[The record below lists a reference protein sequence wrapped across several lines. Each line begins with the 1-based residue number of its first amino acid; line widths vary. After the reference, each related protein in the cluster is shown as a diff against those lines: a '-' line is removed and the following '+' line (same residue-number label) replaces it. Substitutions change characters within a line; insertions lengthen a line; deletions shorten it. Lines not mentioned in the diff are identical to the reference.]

1 MAVIINLKEIFATD
15 SQVEVSSKV
24 NFNFNQLIALGIG
37 QAGPT
42 GSIGP
47 IGPAGPIGPIGPAG
61 PIGSTIYGTTPAT
74 AAASIPSGVPTGLSN
89 GDILITAD
97 KVLKKVATSGSNIYG
112 WDVLTDFN
120 VLVQSALGT
129 NISPYVRLGSTSRI
143 VKPRVTAGLDL
154 TNSSTTGDPN
164 VAISGLGNNYQTIL
178 YNFNELKTRSL
189 AIVGSSIAAPSNSST
204 ELSFNA
210 SSSAVV
216 GLTSNTITIS
226 AGHGLSTGQFVTY
239 SNEGGTSIGGLTN
252 NGGYYVYAASSTV
265 FSLCETS
272 AQSIAGTPVI
282 DLTGLGNSGTP
293 HKFITYPAAIEG
305 IFPQT
310 ANLSLYSFYNNT
322 ATPAKEFET
331 SSTAKGYRGQLEL
344 GSLDTLPTAYPGVT
358 AQNFVISPSFENLRI
373 RKYRIGGFTISGGS
387 ASNPGNYMLR
397 AEYDIS
403 STGSEV
409 TESFA
414 PRRNSEHVWKIN
426 KAGVSQAFGR
436 TLEMKFTNSFILD
449 NTESTSIE
457 IDGIFLK
464 RGTVFSGSSSLAY
477 VGFGFDHTD
486 SNKVKL
492 VVDGVTFLELQSTNI
507 NLAATRVNALG
518 VPLGGVNDNRVY
530 ISKNPA
536 AGTNTIDEQSGY
548 LLTFRSISTSSDP
561 IEGTRFGGISAQK
574 NFNGTPSSPIL
585 PNTTDL
591 AGVILEVDAGYEL
604 NPGGL
609 SLIGVNEATRV
620 AFHVSRFTLGSERRA
635 YINSSGSLIFDWD
648 DAKTSSSQRNVLIA
662 PRTVTNPL
670 DTVGVTIR
678 LYGGAGLQ
686 GFAASVGGK
695 VSIAGGN
702 GRSFGFD
709 VGTKGNVYLQSVTS
723 GDGDYKNAYGV
734 FVGAPESATSPASF
748 TVYPNAN
755 SFGPFAANTETVRVL
770 DTTNTPRFTLD
781 NNGAATS
788 GLRFPS
794 SFISSADLNTL
805 DRYAEGEW
813 APLISGDISHTTI
826 ASGGQWTR
834 IGRDLHVH
842 GWIRQNGSPGFA
854 NTIAAG
860 NHIVVSGLPEGV
872 SSFKLNDA
880 RVGVWTE
887 VNNDSSLMETTRF
900 FGSGN
905 VRTGNIVHSYHHSTS
920 GLTSFKLWFVGY
932 ATSTPQVDNPLALN
946 LGTRTITFSLVW
958 KF

>member
-282 DLTGLGNSGTP
+282 DLTSLGNSGTP
-293 HKFITYPAAIEG
+293 HKFITYPAAIDG

-387 ASNPGNYMLR
+387 ASHPGNYMLR

-426 KAGVSQAFGR
+426 KAGISQAPGR
-436 TLEMKFTNSFILD
+436 TLEMKFTNGFILD

-464 RGTVFSGSSSLAY
+464 RGTIFTGSGSLAY

-536 AGTNTIDEQSGY
+536 AGTNTIAEQSGY
-548 LLTFRSISTSSDP
+548 LLTFRSISTSSNP
-561 IEGTRFGGISAQK
+561 PEGTRFGGITGQK
-574 NFNGTPSSPIL
+574 NFNGTPSGAVL
-585 PNTTDL
+585 ANTVDL
-591 AGVILEVDAGYEL
+591 AGVILETDNGYIQ
-604 NPGGL
+604 GL
-609 SLIGVNEATRV
+609 GEETRV
-620 AFHVSRFTLGSERRA
+620 AFHVNRGVLGAERRA
-635 YINSSGSLIFDWD
+635 YISSYGGLIFDWD
-648 DAKTSSSQRNVLIA
+648 DTKTFNTD
-662 PRTVTNPL
+662 RTVYIQPRVVTAAT
-670 DTVGVTIR
+670 DTVGVDMRIR
-678 LYGGAGLQ
+678 GGDGYQGGLS
-686 GFAASVGGK
+686 ATTGGL
-695 VSIAGGN
+695 VSISGGN
-702 GRSFGFD
+702 GKSIFFGF
-709 VGTKGNVYLQSVTS
+709 GIKGNVHLQSRTS
-723 GDGDYKNAYGV
+723 LDGTYKQAYGV

-748 TVYPNAN
+748 TVYPNAT
-755 SFGPFAANTETVRVL
+755 SSGPLSANTETVRVL

-781 NNGAATS
+781 NDGAATS

-794 SFISSADLNTL
+794 TFIASGDLYTL

-813 APLISGDISHTTI
+813 TPLITGDISHTAI

-834 IGRDLHVH
+834 IGRDLHVQ
-842 GWIRQNGSPGFA
+842 GWIRQNGNPSVSLL
-854 NTIAAG
+854 AAG
-860 NHIVVSGLPEGV
+860 SNHIVIGGLPEGV
-872 SSFKLNDA
+872 SSFRLNDA

-887 VNNDSSLMETTRF
+887 VNNNSSLSEEARF

-905 VRTGNIVHSYHHSTS
+905 VRTGNIVHSYHNSSS

-932 ATSTPQVDNPLALN
+932 ATGTPQVDNPLALN
-946 LGTRTITFSLVW
+946 LGQRTITFSLVW
-958 KF
+958 KFTS